1 MQSNYNPNSDPNLA
15 QQAFTPNDNSY
26 APDQAPETAYVPPQS
41 QSPVYPS
48 LPVQPVAYTQEPE
61 PSYLPQSP
69 TYLPPENAPQ
79 VTQAPGQWQPQPT
92 SPTPQSLTSYPQQV
106 EPMPL
111 LAPLPAKTSR
121 KRHLIQL
128 IGSILIILSLIAIGF
143 FLFSKLILDRT
154 NVSANDLTEA
164 KTDKTTYLRPKQW
177 TKSQN
182 GEAYGVSLDAI
193 SKNVAMI
200 SMTESPDASSYDL
213 SKADETSISQI
224 RSFTL
229 EGMTDTVVKN
239 SLRND
244 SFCSEVKDIKKTAGT
259 RQTKDE
265 LDIVT
270 VEASCTSKYG
280 DLRVKMLIWLGSDKL
295 LRNTLLVASSD
306 IWPKNQ
312 ESFQKMLESG
322 TVKK

>member
-1 MQSNYNPNSDPNLA
+1 
-15 QQAFTPNDNSY
+15 
-26 APDQAPETAYVPPQS
+26 
-41 QSPVYPS
+41 
-48 LPVQPVAYTQEPE
+48 
-61 PSYLPQSP
+61 
-69 TYLPPENAPQ
+69 
-79 VTQAPGQWQPQPT
+79 
-92 SPTPQSLTSYPQQV
+92 
-106 EPMPL
+106 
-111 LAPLPAKTSR
+111 
-121 KRHLIQL
+121 
-128 IGSILIILSLIAIGF
+128 
-143 FLFSKLILDRT
+143 
-154 NVSANDLTEA
+154 
-164 KTDKTTYLRPKQW
+164 
-177 TKSQN
+177 
-182 GEAYGVSLDAI
+182 
-193 SKNVAMI
+193 
-200 SMTESPDASSYDL
+200 MTESPDASSYDL

-295 LRNTLLVASSD
+295 LRNTLLVASSG

>member
-1 MQSNYNPNSDPNLA
+1 
-15 QQAFTPNDNSY
+15 
-26 APDQAPETAYVPPQS
+26 
-41 QSPVYPS
+41 
-48 LPVQPVAYTQEPE
+48 
-61 PSYLPQSP
+61 
-69 TYLPPENAPQ
+69 
-79 VTQAPGQWQPQPT
+79 
-92 SPTPQSLTSYPQQV
+92 
-106 EPMPL
+106 
-111 LAPLPAKTSR
+111 
-121 KRHLIQL
+121 
-128 IGSILIILSLIAIGF
+128 
-143 FLFSKLILDRT
+143 ILDRT

-259 RQTKDE
+259 RQAKDE